1 VGSIQDGYSCHQGDL
16 LLNYAC
22 HSLTYACHFALTLM
36 PHFIRAASLAHY
48 PELARRHGLDPTEM
62 LRRVNIP
69 LDAVHDP
76 ERLIPVE
83 LGYLLLEE
91 SARLSGVSSFGL
103 EMSASNRLSTLGL
116 IGLIAREEPSLRH
129 ALLSLIKYR
138 KLHNEAL
145 LLRLEETGAHAMLS
159 IEYPTVD
166 PTLTGQAIEQGVAM
180 MLRTL
185 RVLCPPDW
193 QPSRVCLAHAQKAP
207 IAVYRKVLGVLPQFS
222 AEFNGVALDAE
233 DLDRPVQTADPALAH
248 LARRQLDRLLEERG
262 ATSTEDRVRELAVVL
277 LPMGRCTIEQ
287 VALHLG
293 VHRRTLHRHLERQGL
308 LFGDLVQQVRK
319 DQARKLMRSPERPLT
334 QVSELLGFS
343 SPPAFSRWHR
353 RQFGETAVAHQ
364 RRLQAEP
371 PVKPTGQTR
380 P

>member
-1 VGSIQDGYSCHQGDL
+1 MD
-16 LLNYAC
+16 A
-22 HSLTYACHFALTLM
+22 AAHFGQ
-36 PHFIRAASLAHY
+36 
-48 PELARRHGLDPTEM
+48 LARYNVWAT
-62 LRRVNIP
+62 
-69 LDAVHDP
+69 
-76 ERLIPVE
+76 ERLLRAVDALPE
-83 LGYLLLEE
+83 ADY
-91 SARLSGVSSFGL
+91 R
-103 EMSASNRLSTLGL
+103 RDLGL
-116 IGLIAREEPSLRH
+116 FFRSIHGTLSH
-129 ALLSLIKYR
+129 LLVGE
-138 KLHNEAL
+138 HL
-145 LLRLEETGAHAMLS
+145 LWFVR
-159 IEYPTVD
+159 
-166 PTLTGQAIEQGVAM
+166 
-180 MLRTL
+180 
-185 RVLCPPDW
+185 
-193 QPSRVCLAHAQKAP
+193 
-207 IAVYRKVLGVLPQFS
+207 F
-222 AEFNGVALDAE
+222 AEGSSPRVALDAE